1 MTKVHTYDIFV
12 NKFHQR
18 TFFLSANDERPTWNN
33 VQMSLDNSFILSL
46 FKDYR

>member
-18 TFFLSANDERPTWNN
+18 TFFLLANDERPWNN
-33 VQMSLDNSFILSL
+33 VQMSLDINFILSL